1 MALNDFKNIENI
13 NLNLETTAQLLNS
26 KDLNIFKTS
35 IANVTDFGMSKNDVI
50 EFRVYDIGNNL
61 LEQTGGKNVNY
72 IHKDNLPKYLKSS
85 IDSKTQEKIFEID
98 VEKLVKEA
106 GYGNGEFK
114 VVFNFLK
121 NYVGNENQK
130 QKVWIHEVSP
140 SRTEIRIQPLITNDE
155 TQNKQITRRYNAFMD
170 AAAELRENVANIKNQ
185 IDKVELQIS
194 DLIDKYFIQK
204 HGQKWLDVVKTDYK
218 FFNDSQYKA
227 FKQKIFTDFKK
238 SVFAQLDGKEFK
250 LGNPNFNQIVS
261 KPLDLDEYLTPTE
274 INAMINSRLLES
286 IEYNMVNVTYKDY
299 PQAVKD
305 IINQKKSLQ
314 TLQNL
319 LNTTTISKSN
329 LTQTEKLG
337 KVNKDVKITPNQP
350 VDDDIKDPILIKVDP
365 PVVEPP
371 PTLTP
376 TPEPTAPILSPII
389 NDNSTSIIARAGNI
403 RTAASTDVMGIAD
416 DTLVN
421 PTDPFGYTR
430 NATTV
435 VRRDRAEDTYQR

>member
-13 NLNLETTAQLLNS
+13 NLNLDTTAQLLNS

-35 IANVTDFGMSKNDVI
+35 ISNVTDFGMSKNDVI

-61 LEQTGGKNVNY
+61 LEQTGGKTVNY

-155 TQNKQITRRYNAFMD
+155 AQNRQINRRYTSFMD
-170 AAAELRENVANIKNQ
+170 GAAELRENVINIKNQ

-194 DLIDKYFIQK
+194 DLIDKYFIEK
-204 HGQKWLDVVKTDYK
+204 HGQKWLDVVKADYK
-218 FFNDSQYKA
+218 FLTDSQYKS

-238 SVFAQLDGKEFK
+238 SIFAQLDGKEFK
-250 LGNPNFNQIVS
+250 LGNPNFNKQVTT
-261 KPLDLDEYLTPTE
+261 PLDLDEYLTPIE
-274 INAMINSRLLES
+274 INALVNSRLLEA
-286 IEYNMVNVTYKDY
+286 IDYNMSNVTYKDY
-299 PQAVKD
+299 PQAIKD
-305 IINQKKSLQ
+305 IINQKKDLQ
-314 TLQNL
+314 VLQNL
-319 LNTTTISKSN
+319 LDTNTITKSN
-329 LTQTEKLG
+329 LTQTQKLG
-337 KVNKDVKITPNQP
+337 KVNRDVKITPNT
-350 VDDDIKDPILIKVDP
+350 PILEVIEEPILRKVDP

-371 PTLTP
+371 VKVIP
-376 TPEPTAPILSPII
+376 TPDVIVPREPVYGGGGGFGGEVI
-389 NDNSTSIIARAGNI
+389 DNSRLGGG
-403 RTAASTDVMGIAD
+403 MGREQLFNNDGLNQQIEN
-416 DTLVN
+416 L
-421 PTDPFGYTR
+421 R
-430 NATTV
+430 
-435 VRRDRAEDTYQR
+435 

>member
-13 NLNLETTAQLLNS
+13 NLNLDTTAQLLNS

-61 LEQTGGKNVNY
+61 LEQTGGKTVNY

-170 AAAELRENVANIKNQ
+170 SAAELRENIENIKNQ
-185 IDKVELQIS
+185 IDKIELQIS
-194 DLIDKYFIQK
+194 DLIDKYFIEK
-204 HGQKWLDVVKTDYK
+204 HGQKWLDVVKADYK
-218 FFNDSQYKA
+218 FLNDLYCE
-227 FKQKIFTDFKK
+227 
-238 SVFAQLDGKEFK
+238 SVK
-250 LGNPNFNQIVS
+250 
-261 KPLDLDEYLTPTE
+261 
-274 INAMINSRLLES
+274 
-286 IEYNMVNVTYKDY
+286 
-299 PQAVKD
+299 
-305 IINQKKSLQ
+305 
-314 TLQNL
+314 NL
-319 LNTTTISKSN
+319 
-329 LTQTEKLG
+329 
-337 KVNKDVKITPNQP
+337 
-350 VDDDIKDPILIKVDP
+350 
-365 PVVEPP
+365 
-371 PTLTP
+371 
-376 TPEPTAPILSPII
+376 
-389 NDNSTSIIARAGNI
+389 
-403 RTAASTDVMGIAD
+403 
-416 DTLVN
+416 
-421 PTDPFGYTR
+421 
-430 NATTV
+430 
-435 VRRDRAEDTYQR
+435 

>member
-1 MALNDFKNIENI
+1 MAIQDFKNIENI
-13 NLNLETTAQLLNS
+13 NLNLDTTAQLLNS

-35 IANVTDFGMSKNDVI
+35 ISNVTDFGMSKNDVI

-61 LEQTGGKNVNY
+61 LEQTGGKTINY

-155 TQNKQITRRYNAFMD
+155 NQNRQIQRRYTAFMD
-170 AAAELRENVANIKNQ
+170 GAAELRENVINIKNQ

-194 DLIDKYFIQK
+194 ELIDKYFIEK
-204 HGQKWLDVVKTDYK
+204 HGQKWLDVVKADFK
-218 FFNDSQYKA
+218 FLTDSQYKL
-227 FKQKIFTDFKK
+227 FKQKIFVDFKT

-250 LGNPNFNQIVS
+250 LGNPNFNKQVTT
-261 KPLDLDEYLTPTE
+261 PLDLDEYLTPIE
-274 INAMINSRLLES
+274 INALVNSRL
-286 IEYNMVNVTYKDY
+286 IEAIDYNMSNVTYKDY
-299 PQAVKD
+299 PQAIKD
-305 IINQKKSLQ
+305 IINQKKDLQ
-314 TLQNL
+314 VLQNL
-319 LNTTTISKSN
+319 LDTTTITKSN
-329 LTQTEKLG
+329 LTQTQKLG
-337 KVNKDVKITPNQP
+337 KVNKDVKITPNTP
-350 VDDDIKDPILIKVDP
+350 IVEIIDEPILKKID

-371 PTLTP
+371 PIKVIP
-376 TPEPTAPILSPII
+376 TPDVIVVPREPVGGGFTGEII
-389 NDNSTSIIARAGNI
+389 DDSRLGGGMGREQRFNNDVLNQ
-403 RTAASTDVMGIAD
+403 
-416 DTLVN
+416 
-421 PTDPFGYTR
+421 
-430 NATTV
+430 
-435 VRRDRAEDTYQR
+435 QRENLR

>member
-13 NLNLETTAQLLNS
+13 NLNLDTTAQLLNS

-35 IANVTDFGMSKNDVI
+35 ISNVTDFGMSKNDVI

-61 LEQTGGKNVNY
+61 LEQTGGKMVNY

-155 TQNKQITRRYNAFMD
+155 AQNRQINRRYTSFMD
-170 AAAELRENVANIKNQ
+170 GAAELRENVINIKNQ

-194 DLIDKYFIQK
+194 DLIDKYFIEK
-204 HGQKWLDVVKTDYK
+204 HGQKWLDVVKADYK
-218 FFNDSQYKA
+218 FLTDSQYKS
-227 FKQKIFTDFKK
+227 FKQKIFTDFKT
-238 SVFAQLDGKEFK
+238 SIFAQLDGKEFK

-261 KPLDLDEYLTPTE
+261 APLDLDEYLTPIE
-274 INAMINSRLLES
+274 INALVNSRLLEA
-286 IEYNMVNVTYKDY
+286 IDYNMSNVTYKDY
-299 PQAVKD
+299 PQAIKD
-305 IINQKKSLQ
+305 IINQKKDLQ
-314 TLQNL
+314 VLQNL
-319 LNTTTISKSN
+319 LDTTTITKSN
-329 LTQTEKLG
+329 LTQTQKLG
-337 KVNKDVKITPNQP
+337 KVNKDVKITPNT
-350 VDDDIKDPILIKVDP
+350 PILEVIEEPILRKVILP
-365 PVVEPP
+365 IVEPP
-371 PTLTP
+371 AMIVP
-376 TPEPTAPILSPII
+376 TPDVIVPREPGGGGFSGEVI
-389 NDNSTSIIARAGNI
+389 DNSRLGGG
-403 RTAASTDVMGIAD
+403 MG
-416 DTLVN
+416 
-421 PTDPFGYTR
+421 R
-430 NATTV
+430 
-435 VRRDRAEDTYQR
+435 EQRFNNDILNEQRENLR

>member
-13 NLNLETTAQLLNS
+13 NLNLDTTAQLLNS

-35 IANVTDFGMSKNDVI
+35 ISNVTDFGMSKNDVI

-61 LEQTGGKNVNY
+61 LEQTGGKTINY

-155 TQNKQITRRYNAFMD
+155 SQNRQINRRYTSFMD
-170 AAAELRENVANIKNQ
+170 GAAELRENVINIKNQ

-194 DLIDKYFIQK
+194 DLIDKYFIEK
-204 HGQKWLDVVKTDYK
+204 HGQKWLDVVKADYK
-218 FFNDSQYKA
+218 FLTDSQYKS

-238 SVFAQLDGKEFK
+238 SIFAQLDGKEFK

-261 KPLDLDEYLTPTE
+261 APLDLDEYLTPIE
-274 INAMINSRLLES
+274 INTLVNSRLLEA
-286 IEYNMVNVTYKDY
+286 IDYNMSNVTYKDY
-299 PQAVKD
+299 PQAIKD
-305 IINQKKSLQ
+305 IINQKKDLQ
-314 TLQNL
+314 VLQNL
-319 LNTTTISKSN
+319 LDTTTISKSN
-329 LTQTEKLG
+329 LTQTQKLG
-337 KVNKDVKITPNQP
+337 KVNKDVKITPNTP
-350 VDDDIKDPILIKVDP
+350 IVEIIDEPILRKVIL
-365 PVVEPP
+365 PVIEPP
-371 PTLTP
+371 AKAIP
-376 TPEPTAPILSPII
+376 TPDVIIVPREPVGGGFTGEIIDDSRLGGGMGREQRFNNDIL
-389 NDNSTSIIARAGNI
+389 N
-403 RTAASTDVMGIAD
+403 
-416 DTLVN
+416 
-421 PTDPFGYTR
+421 
-430 NATTV
+430 
-435 VRRDRAEDTYQR
+435 EQRENLR

>member
-13 NLNLETTAQLLNS
+13 NLNLDTTAQLLNS

-61 LEQTGGKNVNY
+61 LEQTGGKTVNY
-72 IHKDNLPKYLKSS
+72 IHKDNLPKYLKST
-85 IDSKTQEKIFEID
+85 IDSKTQERIFEID

-155 TQNKQITRRYNAFMD
+155 IQNKQINRRYTAFMEG
-170 AAAELRENVANIKNQ
+170 AAELRENVINIKNQ
-185 IDKVELQIS
+185 IDKIELQIS
-194 DLIDKYFIQK
+194 DLIHKYFIEK
-204 HGQKWLDVVKTDYK
+204 HGQKWLDVIKADFK
-218 FFNDSQYKA
+218 FLTDSQYKV

-250 LGNPNFNQIVS
+250 LGSPNFNQIVS
-261 KPLDLDEYLTPTE
+261 APLDLDEYLTPTE
-274 INAMINSRLLES
+274 INALVNSRL
-286 IEYNMVNVTYKDY
+286 IEAVDYNMSNVTYKDY
-299 PQAVKD
+299 PQSIKD
-305 IINQKKSLQ
+305 ILKQKKDLQVLQSL
-314 TLQNL
+314 LD
-319 LNTTTISKSN
+319 TTTISKSN
-329 LTQTEKLG
+329 LTQTQKLG
-337 KVNKDVKITPNQP
+337 KVNKDVKITPNTP
-350 VDDDIKDPILIKVDP
+350 IIEVINEPILTKVDP
-365 PVVEPP
+365 PVVEPV

-376 TPEPTAPILSPII
+376 TKEGVSSGAGTPKERPQII
-389 NDNSTSIIARAGNI
+389 TTQRMITG
-403 RTAASTDVMGIAD
+403 G
-416 DTLVN
+416 
-421 PTDPFGYTR
+421 GYFEATR
-430 NATTV
+430 NSKVEGNLTQEV
-435 VRRDRAEDTYQR
+435 FK

>member
-13 NLNLETTAQLLNS
+13 NLNLDTTAQLLNS

-35 IANVTDFGMSKNDVI
+35 ISNVTDFGMSKNDVI

-61 LEQTGGKNVNY
+61 LEQTGGKTINY

-155 TQNKQITRRYNAFMD
+155 NQNRQIQRRYTSFMD
-170 AAAELRENVANIKNQ
+170 GAAELRENVINIKNQ

-194 DLIDKYFIQK
+194 DLIDKYFIEK
-204 HGQKWLDVVKTDYK
+204 HGQKWLDVVKADFK
-218 FFNDSQYKA
+218 FLTDSQYKL
-227 FKQKIFTDFKK
+227 FKQKIFVDFKT

-261 KPLDLDEYLTPTE
+261 APLDLDEYLTPIE
-274 INAMINSRLLES
+274 INALVNSRLLEA
-286 IEYNMVNVTYKDY
+286 IDYNMSNVTYKDY
-299 PQAVKD
+299 PQAIKD
-305 IINQKKSLQ
+305 IINKKKDLLV
-314 TLQNL
+314 LQNL
-319 LNTTTISKSN
+319 LDTTTITKSN
-329 LTQTEKLG
+329 LTQTQKLG
-337 KVNKDVKITPNQP
+337 KVNKDVKITPNTP
-350 VDDDIKDPILIKVDP
+350 IVEIIDEPILKKIDP

-371 PTLTP
+371 IKVIP
-376 TPEPTAPILSPII
+376 TPDVIVVPREPVGGGFTGEII
-389 NDNSTSIIARAGNI
+389 DDSRLGGGMGREQRFNNDVLNQ
-403 RTAASTDVMGIAD
+403 
-416 DTLVN
+416 
-421 PTDPFGYTR
+421 
-430 NATTV
+430 
-435 VRRDRAEDTYQR
+435 QRENLR

>member
-1 MALNDFKNIENI
+1 MAIQDFKNIENI
-13 NLNLETTAQLLNS
+13 NLNLDTTAQLLNS

-35 IANVTDFGMSKNDVI
+35 ISNVTDFGMSKNDVI

-61 LEQTGGKNVNY
+61 LEQTGGKTVNY

-155 TQNKQITRRYNAFMD
+155 AQNRQINRRYTSFMD
-170 AAAELRENVANIKNQ
+170 GAAELRENVINIKNK

-194 DLIDKYFIQK
+194 DLIDKYFIEK
-204 HGQKWLDVVKTDYK
+204 HGQKWLDVVKADYK
-218 FFNDSQYKA
+218 FLTDSQYKS

-238 SVFAQLDGKEFK
+238 SIFAQLDGKEFK

-261 KPLDLDEYLTPTE
+261 APLDLDEYLTPIE
-274 INAMINSRLLES
+274 INALVNSRLLEA
-286 IEYNMVNVTYKDY
+286 IDYNMSNVTYKDY
-299 PQAVKD
+299 PQAIKD
-305 IINQKKSLQ
+305 IINQKKDLQ
-314 TLQNL
+314 VLQNL
-319 LNTTTISKSN
+319 LDTTTITKSN
-329 LTQTEKLG
+329 LTQTQKLG
-337 KVNKDVKITPNQP
+337 KVNRDVKITPNT
-350 VDDDIKDPILIKVDP
+350 PILEVIEEPILRKVILP
-365 PVVEPP
+365 IVEPP
-371 PTLTP
+371 AMIVP
-376 TPEPTAPILSPII
+376 TPDVIVPREPVGGGFTGEIIDDSRLGGGMGREQRFNNDIL
-389 NDNSTSIIARAGNI
+389 N
-403 RTAASTDVMGIAD
+403 
-416 DTLVN
+416 
-421 PTDPFGYTR
+421 
-430 NATTV
+430 
-435 VRRDRAEDTYQR
+435 EQRENLR

>member
-13 NLNLETTAQLLNS
+13 NLNLDTTAQLLNS

-35 IANVTDFGMSKNDVI
+35 ISNVTDFGMSKNDVI

-61 LEQTGGKNVNY
+61 LEQTGGKTVNY

-155 TQNKQITRRYNAFMD
+155 TQNKQINRRYTAFMD
-170 AAAELRENVANIKNQ
+170 GAAELRENVTNIKNQ
-185 IDKVELQIS
+185 IDKIELQIS
-194 DLIDKYFIQK
+194 DLIDKYFIEK
-204 HGQKWLDVVKTDYK
+204 HGQKWLDVVKADYK
-218 FFNDSQYKA
+218 FLTDSQYKS

-238 SVFAQLDGKEFK
+238 SIFAQLDGKEFK
-250 LGNPNFNQIVS
+250 LGSPNFNQIVS
-261 KPLDLDEYLTPTE
+261 APLDLDEYLTPTE
-274 INAMINSRLLES
+274 INTLVNSRL
-286 IEYNMVNVTYKDY
+286 IEAIDYNMSNVAYKEY
-299 PQAVKD
+299 PQSIKD
-305 IINQKKSLQ
+305 IINQKKDLQ
-314 TLQNL
+314 VLQNL
-319 LNTTTISKSN
+319 LDTTTITKSN
-329 LTQTEKLG
+329 LTQTQKLG
-337 KVNKDVKITPNQP
+337 KVNKDVKITPNTPIPP
-350 VDDDIKDPILIKVDP
+350 VEEEPILRKVDP

-371 PTLTP
+371 VKIIP
-376 TPEPTAPILSPII
+376 TPDVI
-389 NDNSTSIIARAGNI
+389 STPQQNVGGGYSGRRYVI
-403 RTAASTDVMGIAD
+403 D
-416 DTLVN
+416 DLN
-421 PTDPFGYTR
+421 NMRIDPGFTKEVEQEYLK
-430 NATTV
+430 
-435 VRRDRAEDTYQR
+435 

>member
-13 NLNLETTAQLLNS
+13 NLNLDTTAQLLNS

-35 IANVTDFGMSKNDVI
+35 ISNVTDFGMSKNDVI

-61 LEQTGGKNVNY
+61 LEQTGGKTVNY

-155 TQNKQITRRYNAFMD
+155 AQNRQINRRYTSFMD
-170 AAAELRENVANIKNQ
+170 GAAELRENVINIKNQ

-194 DLIDKYFIQK
+194 DLIDKYFIEK
-204 HGQKWLDVVKTDYK
+204 HGQKWLDVVKADYK
-218 FFNDSQYKA
+218 FLTDSQYKS
-227 FKQKIFTDFKK
+227 FKQKIFTDFKT
-238 SVFAQLDGKEFK
+238 SIFAQLDGKEFN
-250 LGNPNFNQIVS
+250 LGNPNFNKQVTT
-261 KPLDLDEYLTPTE
+261 PLDLDEYLTPIE
-274 INAMINSRLLES
+274 INALVNSRLLEA
-286 IEYNMVNVTYKDY
+286 IDYNMSNVTYKDY
-299 PQAVKD
+299 PQAIKD
-305 IINQKKSLQ
+305 IINQKKDLQ
-314 TLQNL
+314 VLQNL
-319 LNTTTISKSN
+319 LDTNTITKSN
-329 LTQTEKLG
+329 LTQTQKLG
-337 KVNKDVKITPNQP
+337 KVNKDVKITPNT
-350 VDDDIKDPILIKVDP
+350 PILEVIEEPILRKVDP

-371 PTLTP
+371 VKVIP
-376 TPEPTAPILSPII
+376 TPDVIVPREPVYGGGGGFGGEVI
-389 NDNSTSIIARAGNI
+389 DNSRLGGG
-403 RTAASTDVMGIAD
+403 MGREQLFNNDGLNQQIEN
-416 DTLVN
+416 L
-421 PTDPFGYTR
+421 R
-430 NATTV
+430 
-435 VRRDRAEDTYQR
+435 

>member
-13 NLNLETTAQLLNS
+13 NLNLDTTAQLLNS

-35 IANVTDFGMSKNDVI
+35 ISNVTDFGMSKNDVI

-61 LEQTGGKNVNY
+61 LEQTGGKTINY

-155 TQNKQITRRYNAFMD
+155 NQNRQIQRRYTSFMD
-170 AAAELRENVANIKNQ
+170 GAAELRENVINIKNQ

-194 DLIDKYFIQK
+194 DLIDKYFIEK
-204 HGQKWLDVVKTDYK
+204 HGQKWLDVVKADFK
-218 FFNDSQYKA
+218 FLTDSQYKL
-227 FKQKIFTDFKK
+227 FKQKIFVDFKT

-261 KPLDLDEYLTPTE
+261 APLDLDEYLTPIE
-274 INAMINSRLLES
+274 INALVNSRLLEA
-286 IEYNMVNVTYKDY
+286 IDYNMSNVTYKDY
-299 PQAVKD
+299 PQAIKD
-305 IINQKKSLQ
+305 IINKKKDLLV
-314 TLQNL
+314 LQNL
-319 LNTTTISKSN
+319 LDTTTITKSN
-329 LTQTEKLG
+329 LTQTQKLG
-337 KVNKDVKITPNQP
+337 KVNKDVKITPNTP
-350 VDDDIKDPILIKVDP
+350 IVEIIDEPILKKIDP

-371 PTLTP
+371 IKVIP
-376 TPEPTAPILSPII
+376 TPDVIVVPREPVGGGFTGEII
-389 NDNSTSIIARAGNI
+389 DDSRLGGCMGREQRFNNDVLNQ
-403 RTAASTDVMGIAD
+403 
-416 DTLVN
+416 
-421 PTDPFGYTR
+421 
-430 NATTV
+430 
-435 VRRDRAEDTYQR
+435 QRENLR

>member
-1 MALNDFKNIENI
+1 MAIQDFKNIENI
-13 NLNLETTAQLLNS
+13 NLNLDTTAQLLNS

-35 IANVTDFGMSKNDVI
+35 ISNVTDFGMSKNDVI

-61 LEQTGGKNVNY
+61 LEQTGGKTINY

-155 TQNKQITRRYNAFMD
+155 NQNRQIQRRYTSFMD
-170 AAAELRENVANIKNQ
+170 GAAELRENVINIKNQ

-194 DLIDKYFIQK
+194 ELIDKYFIEK
-204 HGQKWLDVVKTDYK
+204 HGQKWLDVVKADFK
-218 FFNDSQYKA
+218 FLTDSQYKL
-227 FKQKIFTDFKK
+227 FKQKIFTDFKT

-250 LGNPNFNQIVS
+250 LGNPNFNKQVTT
-261 KPLDLDEYLTPTE
+261 PLDLDEYLTPIE
-274 INAMINSRLLES
+274 INALVNSRL
-286 IEYNMVNVTYKDY
+286 IEAIDYNMSNVTYKDY
-299 PQAVKD
+299 PQAIKD
-305 IINQKKSLQ
+305 IINQKKDLQ
-314 TLQNL
+314 VLQNL
-319 LNTTTISKSN
+319 LDTTTITKSN
-329 LTQTEKLG
+329 LTQTQKLG
-337 KVNKDVKITPNQP
+337 KVNKDVKITPNTP
-350 VDDDIKDPILIKVDP
+350 IVEIIDEPILKKIDP

-371 PTLTP
+371 IKVIP
-376 TPEPTAPILSPII
+376 TPDVIVVPREPVGGGFTGEII
-389 NDNSTSIIARAGNI
+389 DDSRLGGGMGREQRFNNDVLNQ
-403 RTAASTDVMGIAD
+403 
-416 DTLVN
+416 
-421 PTDPFGYTR
+421 
-430 NATTV
+430 
-435 VRRDRAEDTYQR
+435 QRENLR

>member
-13 NLNLETTAQLLNS
+13 NLNLDTTAQLLNS

-35 IANVTDFGMSKNDVI
+35 ISNVTDFGMSKNDVI

-61 LEQTGGKNVNY
+61 LEQTGGKTINY

-155 TQNKQITRRYNAFMD
+155 NQNRQIQRRYTSFMD
-170 AAAELRENVANIKNQ
+170 GAAELRENVINIKNQ

-194 DLIDKYFIQK
+194 DLIDKYFIEK
-204 HGQKWLDVVKTDYK
+204 HCQKWLDVVKADFK
-218 FFNDSQYKA
+218 FLTDSQYKL
-227 FKQKIFTDFKK
+227 FKQKIFTDFKT

-250 LGNPNFNQIVS
+250 LGNPNFNKQVTT
-261 KPLDLDEYLTPTE
+261 PLDLDEYLTPIE
-274 INAMINSRLLES
+274 INALVNSRL
-286 IEYNMVNVTYKDY
+286 IEAIDYNMSNVTYKDY
-299 PQAVKD
+299 PQAIKD
-305 IINQKKSLQ
+305 IINQKKDLQ
-314 TLQNL
+314 VLQNL
-319 LNTTTISKSN
+319 LDTTTITKSN
-329 LTQTEKLG
+329 LTQTQKLG
-337 KVNKDVKITPNQP
+337 KVNKDVKITPNTP
-350 VDDDIKDPILIKVDP
+350 IVEIIDEPILKKIDP

-371 PTLTP
+371 IKVIP
-376 TPEPTAPILSPII
+376 TPDVIVVPREPVGGGFTGEII
-389 NDNSTSIIARAGNI
+389 DDSRLGGGMGREQRFNNDVLNQ
-403 RTAASTDVMGIAD
+403 
-416 DTLVN
+416 
-421 PTDPFGYTR
+421 
-430 NATTV
+430 
-435 VRRDRAEDTYQR
+435 QRENLR

>member
-13 NLNLETTAQLLNS
+13 NLNLDTTAQLLNS

-35 IANVTDFGMSKNDVI
+35 ISNVTDFGMSKNDVI

-61 LEQTGGKNVNY
+61 LEQTGGKTINY

-140 SRTEIRIQPLITNDE
+140 SRTEISIQPLITNDE
-155 TQNKQITRRYNAFMD
+155 NQNRQIQRRYTSFMD
-170 AAAELRENVANIKNQ
+170 GAAELRENVINIKNQ

-194 DLIDKYFIQK
+194 ELIDKYFIEK
-204 HGQKWLDVVKTDYK
+204 HGQKWLDVVKADFK
-218 FFNDSQYKA
+218 FLTDSQYKL
-227 FKQKIFTDFKK
+227 FKQKIFTDFKT

-250 LGNPNFNQIVS
+250 LGNPNFNKQVTT
-261 KPLDLDEYLTPTE
+261 PLDLDEYLTPIE
-274 INAMINSRLLES
+274 INALVNSRL
-286 IEYNMVNVTYKDY
+286 IEAIDYNMSNVTYKDY
-299 PQAVKD
+299 PQSIKD
-305 IINQKKSLQ
+305 IINQKKDLQ
-314 TLQNL
+314 VLQNL
-319 LNTTTISKSN
+319 LDTTTITKSN
-329 LTQTEKLG
+329 LTQTQKLG
-337 KVNKDVKITPNQP
+337 KVNKDVKITPNTP
-350 VDDDIKDPILIKVDP
+350 IVEIIDEPILKKIDP

-371 PTLTP
+371 IKVIP
-376 TPEPTAPILSPII
+376 TPDVIVVPREPVGGGFTGEII
-389 NDNSTSIIARAGNI
+389 DDSRLGGGMGREQRFNNDVLNQ
-403 RTAASTDVMGIAD
+403 
-416 DTLVN
+416 
-421 PTDPFGYTR
+421 
-430 NATTV
+430 
-435 VRRDRAEDTYQR
+435 QRENLR

>member
-13 NLNLETTAQLLNS
+13 NLNLDTTAQLLNS

-35 IANVTDFGMSKNDVI
+35 ISNVTDFGMSKNDVI

-61 LEQTGGKNVNY
+61 LEQTGGKTINY

-155 TQNKQITRRYNAFMD
+155 NQNRQIQRRYTSFMD
-170 AAAELRENVANIKNQ
+170 GAAELRENVINIKNQ

-194 DLIDKYFIQK
+194 ELIDKYFIEK
-204 HGQKWLDVVKTDYK
+204 HGQKWLDVVKADFK
-218 FFNDSQYKA
+218 FLTDSQYKL
-227 FKQKIFTDFKK
+227 FKQKIFADFKT

-250 LGNPNFNQIVS
+250 LGNPNFNKQVTT
-261 KPLDLDEYLTPTE
+261 PLDLDEYLTPIE
-274 INAMINSRLLES
+274 INALVNSRL
-286 IEYNMVNVTYKDY
+286 IEAIDYNMSNVTYKDY
-299 PQAVKD
+299 PQAIKD
-305 IINQKKSLQ
+305 IINQKKDLQ
-314 TLQNL
+314 VLQNL
-319 LNTTTISKSN
+319 LDTTTITKSN
-329 LTQTEKLG
+329 LTQTQKLG
-337 KVNKDVKITPNQP
+337 KVNKDVKITPNTP
-350 VDDDIKDPILIKVDP
+350 IVEIIDEPILKKIDP

-371 PTLTP
+371 IKVIP
-376 TPEPTAPILSPII
+376 TPDVIVVPREPVGGGFTGEII
-389 NDNSTSIIARAGNI
+389 DDSRLGGGMGREQRFNNDVLNQ
-403 RTAASTDVMGIAD
+403 
-416 DTLVN
+416 
-421 PTDPFGYTR
+421 
-430 NATTV
+430 
-435 VRRDRAEDTYQR
+435 QRENLR

>member
-13 NLNLETTAQLLNS
+13 NLNLDTTAQLLNS

-35 IANVTDFGMSKNDVI
+35 ISNVTDFGMSKNDVI

-61 LEQTGGKNVNY
+61 LEQTGGKTVNY

-155 TQNKQITRRYNAFMD
+155 AQNRQINRRYTSFMD
-170 AAAELRENVANIKNQ
+170 GAAELRENVINIKNQ

-194 DLIDKYFIQK
+194 DLIDKYFIEK
-204 HGQKWLDVVKTDYK
+204 HGQKWLDVVKADYK
-218 FFNDSQYKA
+218 FLTDSQYKS
-227 FKQKIFTDFKK
+227 FKQKIFTDFKT
-238 SVFAQLDGKEFK
+238 SIFAQLDGKEFK
-250 LGNPNFNQIVS
+250 LGNPNFNKQVTT
-261 KPLDLDEYLTPTE
+261 PLDLDEYLTPIE
-274 INAMINSRLLES
+274 INALVNSRLLEA
-286 IEYNMVNVTYKDY
+286 IDYNMSNVTYKDY
-299 PQAVKD
+299 PQAIKD
-305 IINQKKSLQ
+305 IINQKKDLQ
-314 TLQNL
+314 VLQNL
-319 LNTTTISKSN
+319 LDTNTITKSN
-329 LTQTEKLG
+329 LTQTQKLG
-337 KVNKDVKITPNQP
+337 KVNRDVKITPNT
-350 VDDDIKDPILIKVDP
+350 PILEVIEEPILRKVDP

-371 PTLTP
+371 VKVIP
-376 TPEPTAPILSPII
+376 TPDVIVPREPVYGGGGGFGGEVI
-389 NDNSTSIIARAGNI
+389 DNSRLGGG
-403 RTAASTDVMGIAD
+403 MGREQLFNND
-416 DTLVN
+416 GLN
-421 PTDPFGYTR
+421 Q
-430 NATTV
+430 
-435 VRRDRAEDTYQR
+435 QRENLR

>member
-13 NLNLETTAQLLNS
+13 NLNLDTTAQLLNS

-35 IANVTDFGMSKNDVI
+35 ISNVTDFGMSKNDVI

-61 LEQTGGKNVNY
+61 LEQTGGKTINY

-155 TQNKQITRRYNAFMD
+155 NQNRQIQRRYTSFMD
-170 AAAELRENVANIKNQ
+170 GAAELRENVINIKNQ

-194 DLIDKYFIQK
+194 DLIDKYFIEK
-204 HGQKWLDVVKTDYK
+204 HGQKWLDVVKADFK
-218 FFNDSQYKA
+218 FLTDSQYKL
-227 FKQKIFTDFKK
+227 FKQKIFVDFKT

-250 LGNPNFNQIVS
+250 LGNPNFNKQVTT
-261 KPLDLDEYLTPTE
+261 PLDLDEYLTPIE
-274 INAMINSRLLES
+274 INALVNSRL
-286 IEYNMVNVTYKDY
+286 IEAIDYNMSNVTYKDY
-299 PQAVKD
+299 PQAIKD
-305 IINQKKSLQ
+305 IINQKKDLQ
-314 TLQNL
+314 VLQNL
-319 LNTTTISKSN
+319 LDTTTITKSN
-329 LTQTEKLG
+329 LTQTQKLG
-337 KVNKDVKITPNQP
+337 KVNKDVKITPNTP
-350 VDDDIKDPILIKVDP
+350 IVEIIDEPILKKIDP

-371 PTLTP
+371 IKVIP
-376 TPEPTAPILSPII
+376 TPDVIVVPREPVGGGFTGEII
-389 NDNSTSIIARAGNI
+389 DDSRLGGGMGREQRFNNDVLNQ
-403 RTAASTDVMGIAD
+403 
-416 DTLVN
+416 
-421 PTDPFGYTR
+421 
-430 NATTV
+430 
-435 VRRDRAEDTYQR
+435 QRENLR